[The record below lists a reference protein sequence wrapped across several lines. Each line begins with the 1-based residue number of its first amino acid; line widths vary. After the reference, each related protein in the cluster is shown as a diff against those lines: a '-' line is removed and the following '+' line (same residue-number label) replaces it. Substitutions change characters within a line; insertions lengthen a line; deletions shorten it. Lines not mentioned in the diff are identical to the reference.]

1 MIARSPHARR
11 SRMKVVRRLQVAIDC
26 GDPERLATFWATV
39 LGYVADAPPA
49 GYASWQDFSRSA
61 GGVGASWSAVV
72 DPARAG
78 PRVLFHRVPE
88 PKVAKNRVHLDVR
101 VSAAG
106 EVSAETRRSQVD
118 AEVARLQT
126 LGGSHLRTEED
137 EHDYFAVMTDPEG
150 NEFCIN

>member
-1 MIARSPHARR
+1 
-11 SRMKVVRRLQVAIDC
+11 VVRRLQVAIDC
-26 GDPERLATFWATV
+26 ADPERLVTFWATV
-39 LGYVADAPPA
+39 LGYVIDAPPA

-61 GGVGASWSAVV
+61 GGVGESWSAVV

-88 PKVAKNRVHLDVR
+88 PKDGKNRVHLDVR
-101 VSAAG
+101 VSAPG
-106 EVSAETRRSQVD
+106 EVSAETRRRQVD

-126 LGGSHLRTEED
+126 FGGIHLRTEED

>member
-1 MIARSPHARR
+1 M
-11 SRMKVVRRLQVAIDC
+11 VRRLQVAIDC
-26 GDPERLATFWATV
+26 ADPERLATFWATV
-39 LGYVADAPPA
+39 LGYVVDAPPA

-61 GGVGASWSAVV
+61 GGMGESWSAVV
-72 DPARAG
+72 DPAGAG

-88 PKVAKNRVHLDVR
+88 PKVGKTRVHLDVR

-106 EVSAETRRSQVD
+106 EVSAETWRHQVD

-126 LGGSHLRTEED
+126 LGGIHLRTEED

>member
-1 MIARSPHARR
+1 M
-11 SRMKVVRRLQVAIDC
+11 VRRLQVAIDC
-26 GDPERLATFWATV
+26 ADPERLATFWATV
-39 LGYVADAPPA
+39 LGYMVDAPPA

-61 GGVGASWSAVV
+61 GGMGESWSAVV
-72 DPARAG
+72 DPAGAG

-88 PKVAKNRVHLDVR
+88 PKVGKNRVHLDVR

-106 EVSAETRRSQVD
+106 EVSAETWRHQVD

-126 LGGSHLRTEED
+126 LGGIHLRTEED

-150 NEFCIN
+150 NVFCIN